1 MKMKKLKFIAVL
13 VILSIVSSFGGYIV
27 KQHIEDNKKIA
38 PELNDTSEMNK
49 YYKMILA
56 PFQIPLIVTILY
68 LIYQI
73 LIVTGVIKI

>member
-1 MKMKKLKFIAVL
+1 MSKAKIIA
-13 VILSIVSSFGGYIV
+13 ILIIITLISEVGVYIL
-27 KQHIEDNKKIA
+27 KQHIEDNKRIA
-38 PELNDTSEMNK
+38 PEINDTPEMNR

-73 LIVTGVIKI
+73 LIVIGVIKE